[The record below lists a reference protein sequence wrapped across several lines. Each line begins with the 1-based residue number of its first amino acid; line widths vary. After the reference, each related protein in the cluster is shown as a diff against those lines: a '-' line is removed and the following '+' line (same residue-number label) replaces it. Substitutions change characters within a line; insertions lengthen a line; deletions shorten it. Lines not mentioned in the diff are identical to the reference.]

1 MGTTGLIIGY
11 HNPLG
16 CGIFYL
22 TCFFE
27 RFYVLFQKK
36 TMRSKFISLCFI
48 LFLGTTLFAQEKP
61 IELEEEKKAN
71 RLFLYAVNKNLVD
84 YDILLTVK
92 GTGFRQRNGKPRP
105 YRVPA
110 TSRVQVMSLVVE
122 RGKQA
127 VYTYDIVAND
137 SLSRRAVVK
146 PAELIKIETPEKL
159 TIYLPEACETCDDIM
174 TKFEASPYIYTVHT
188 LSEKPLI
195 KEQLS
200 KAFVG
205 SSTPI
210 DEIKNPIFSFTG
222 KIFINIDTYEGIF
235 EKMKEGS
242 E

>member
-1 MGTTGLIIGY
+1 M
-11 HNPLG
+11 
-16 CGIFYL
+16 L
-22 TCFFE
+22 T
-27 RFYVLFQKK
+27 
-36 TMRSKFISLCFI
+36 KFTSILFI
-48 LFLGTTLFAQEKP
+48 LFLGTSIFAQEKP

-84 YDILLTVK
+84 YDILLTVQ
-92 GTGFRQRNGKPRP
+92 GTGFRQRSGRPRP

-146 PAELIKIETPEKL
+146 PAKLIKIELPRKL
-159 TIYLPEACETCDDIM
+159 TIYIPEACETCDVIM
-174 TKFEASPYIYTVHT
+174 AKFAESPYIYTAHT
-188 LSEKPLI
+188 LSETPLI

-200 KAFVG
+200 KAFAG
-205 SSTPI
+205 SATPI
-210 DEIKNPIFSFTG
+210 DEVKNPIFSVNG
-222 KIFINIDTYEGIF
+222 KIFINIDSYEGIF
-235 EKMKEGS
+235 EKMKEAS